1 MAFGSPARIPLLL
14 VLGLTEGGP
23 QLCMKVLG
31 SKFVAQQELE
41 PNLLKGC
48 GAGAPSPQEG
58 PSSLWVLHGGSPQA
72 QNPPPAS
79 LQEQSGQTG
88 IEGAGASGHQD

>member
-1 MAFGSPARIPLLL
+1 MH
-14 VLGLTEGGP
+14 EGIG
-23 QLCMKVLG
+23 V
-31 SKFVAQQELE
+31 KFVAQQELE
-41 PNLLKGC
+41 PNLLEGH

-79 LQEQSGQTG
+79 LQEHSGQKG
-88 IEGAGASGHQD
+88 IEGAGASGHQA